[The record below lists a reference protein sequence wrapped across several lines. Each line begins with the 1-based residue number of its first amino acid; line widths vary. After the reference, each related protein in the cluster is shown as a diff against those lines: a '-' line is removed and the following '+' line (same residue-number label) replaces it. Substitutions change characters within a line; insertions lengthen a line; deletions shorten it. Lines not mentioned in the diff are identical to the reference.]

1 MAAYFRDTRVTPN
14 AVGRAD
20 DPRRP
25 GQATWHRRSGQEPAL
40 HRRPALPGTSGQ
52 TGSHALGSEQ

>member
-1 MAAYFRDTRVTPN
+1 MAAYFRDTRVTPD

-40 HRRPALPGTSGQ
+40 HRRPAPLGTSRQ